1 MGLRADIIQGLEKY
15 GITKIEGQPTEEDLT
30 QLTLELSN
38 ALGSVATTL
47 GGGEHGHVGMIID
60 EAEYVTFS
68 RNGEKF
74 VAPTNP
80 GAYPSSPDADAVIRE
95 QQIAE
100 HKAKQD
106 EFITHQAVEAFARQ
120 AIANA
125 VESEW
130 LAEIKSDTMGYNH
143 VTPKK
148 MLSHLFKV
156 GGTLDHLDVTQ
167 LMTHLLQ
174 EWDGIEAPAAYFAKG
189 DRFERQLLKAG
200 QQKNPDL
207 RLAFALT
214 HFEKTGEFEPALRE
228 WKALPTTSKSFAK
241 FRVYIQKEF
250 GERRKHDKSTAG
262 SVRRGIAN
270 SVTDKQVD
278 EMDRLE
284 AQAMLL
290 AEFANTMAEQS
301 QKQFKEMMEMFSKTM
316 STKDSPPAP
325 PGNGNGE
332 KKKKKKCPHCL
343 LEVYHK
349 PEKCFELEA
358 NASKRPEGWKS
369 KKST

>member
-120 AIANA
+120 VIANA

-262 SVRRGIAN
+262 SVGRGIAN